1 MYFRSMPKIF
11 YPYRDKNKKLVQT
24 TVPDIFRRVHMDKF
38 FKNRTTLLDFYI
50 NDNETPESIAYGYYG
65 STKYHWVVLLANDI
79 VDVKREWPLSQAD
92 LVRYAKDK
100 YGDNNINDVH
110 HYVMK
115 DHTDVIVDWDAAKVA
130 TGDYQAVTNL
140 SYEEDLNEKKR
151 QVFLLDKRYLN
162 EVIQQ
167 YKKLIKG

>member
-1 MYFRSMPKIF
+1 
-11 YPYRDKNKKLVQT
+11 
-24 TVPDIFRRVHMDKF
+24 
-38 FKNRTTLLDFYI
+38 
-50 NDNETPESIAYGYYG
+50 
-65 STKYHWVVLLANDI
+65 
-79 VDVKREWPLSQAD
+79 
-92 LVRYAKDK
+92 
-100 YGDNNINDVH
+100 
-110 HYVMK
+110 MK